1 MVCLLTNEKEEL
13 YQNIGLGIIKFNS
26 IELKNGEVWING
38 IIHFPANKI
47 IEIKIQEGDD

>member
-1 MVCLLTNEKEEL
+1 MFCLLTNEENKL
-13 YQNIGLGIIKFNS
+13 YQNIGLAITKFNS

-47 IEIKIQEGDD
+47 IEIKIKEGDD

>member
-1 MVCLLTNEKEEL
+1 MVCLLTNEKNEL
-13 YQNIGLGIIKFNS
+13 YQGLGIAINKFNS

-47 IEIKIQEGDD
+47 IEITIQEGDD

>member
-1 MVCLLTNEKEEL
+1 MFCLLTNEKNEP
-13 YQNIGLGIIKFNS
+13 YKNVGLAINEFNS

-47 IEIKIQEGDD
+47 MEIKIQEGDD